1 MVMTHLQWCTPTPTP
16 NHTCDAHPVM
26 QATVMHTYGDDTPTV
41 MQATVMHT
49 YGDDTPTVMHTH
61 TYSKARLL

>member
-1 MVMTHLQWCTPTPTP
+1 
-16 NHTCDAHPVM
+16 M

>member
-1 MVMTHLQWCTPTPTP
+1 
-16 NHTCDAHPVM
+16 M

-61 TYSKARLL
+61 TYSKARLLWCTPSDVSYSDKHL